1 MSQANQE
8 NLVKDE
14 DFWKVKDHRIG
25 MVLAGTEFGSCSKNK
40 NKQTKNKKKKLIR
53 NESLTKKNIRKKT
66 TKYN

>member
-40 NKQTKNKKKKLIR
+40 NKQTKNKKKNWSEMKV
-53 NESLTKKNIRKKT
+53 
-66 TKYN
+66 